1 MSARLNDLRATLRF
15 LTGIFNTD
23 LATKDEAACWE
34 LFAKLEH
41 QGFIRKSSRNG
52 TFDVVKNQKKV
63 ADAQFKYLDPFVR
76 ISDYVRY
83 ISYHTNLKPQHTDL
97 RYHLLIVIS
106 TLRSRIKRLH
116 KIGPMPFRKLSSN
129 MLMAEHLI

>member
-34 LFAKLEH
+34 LFA
-41 QGFIRKSSRNG
+41 
-52 TFDVVKNQKKV
+52 KNQKKV